1 MRKKII
7 TMLILSTVAF
17 TACSNDSNSKQADM
31 EVPTTTTTTATITT
45 ATTEQETVA
54 EYVFFENTDVP
65 QCEKMF
71 NVKYAFMTVG
81 DWKEDKNVTY
91 SFVSKK
97 DKSEVE
103 AINPDFNEYI
113 DIQKSVNLYDDYLK
127 DKGYSFKKGKSK
139 DSLTKYTYIKDN
151 IKITLEFDDSTLQ
164 FTIVDLKNSTYKTK

>member
-31 EVPTTTTTTATITT
+31 VVPTTTAATITT
-45 ATTEQETVA
+45 ATTEQETVDVK
-54 EYVFFENTDVP
+54 YVFFENTDVP

-127 DKGYSFKKGKSK
+127 DKGYSFKKGKNK
-139 DSLTKYTYIKDN
+139 DNLTKYTYIKDN

-164 FTIVDLKNSTYKTK
+164 FTIVDTKNSTFEVK

>member
-31 EVPTTTTTTATITT
+31 VVPTTTAATITT
-45 ATTEQETVA
+45 VTAEQETVDVK
-54 EYVFFENTDVP
+54 YVFFENTDVP

-127 DKGYSFKKGKSK
+127 DKGYSFKKGKNK
-139 DSLTKYTYIKDN
+139 DNLTKYTYIKDN

>member
-31 EVPTTTTTTATITT
+31 VVPTTTTTTATITT

>member
-17 TACSNDSNSKQADM
+17 TACSNDSNSKQTDIV
-31 EVPTTTTTTATITT
+31 VPTTTTTATITT

-65 QCEKMF
+65 QCEKML

-127 DKGYSFKKGKSK
+127 DKGYSFKKGKNK
-139 DSLTKYTYIKDN
+139 DNLTKYTYIKDN

-164 FTIVDLKNSTYKTK
+164 FTIVDTKNSTFEVK

>member
-31 EVPTTTTTTATITT
+31 VVPTTTTTTTTITT
-45 ATTEQETVA
+45 ATTEQEAVA

>member
-31 EVPTTTTTTATITT
+31 VVPTTTAATITT
-45 ATTEQETVA
+45 AITEQETVDVK
-54 EYVFFENTDVP
+54 YVFFENTDVP

-127 DKGYSFKKGKSK
+127 DKGYSFKKGKNK
-139 DSLTKYTYIKDN
+139 DNLTKYTYIKDN